1 MNKYL
6 ELILKKKRLVE
17 KMRFDL
23 LAIAEQ
29 QCKILLEQPDLAEK
43 YDIENNRLKKH
54 KKENMEANIIKV
66 IIASFLVLFLFLVTS
81 LKVWMS
87 LGWNFFLSSFVSV
100 VSGLASLGLGL
111 VCVKITHTFF
121 QKWRRR
127 NQDKFTSQK
136 ELVENLGRALIDLKG
151 KYDGYTDEKQRIY
164 ARLDQESKELDLLKN
179 AFIDALVQ
187 VENQKLEEL
196 TPLLDKMIEEDIAK
210 RNNPVIDIDMKRE
223 KSF

>member
-1 MNKYL
+1 M
-6 ELILKKKRLVE
+6 
-17 KMRFDL
+17 
-23 LAIAEQ
+23 
-29 QCKILLEQPDLAEK
+29 
-43 YDIENNRLKKH
+43 
-54 KKENMEANIIKV
+54 
-66 IIASFLVLFLFLVTS
+66 
-81 LKVWMS
+81 
-87 LGWNFFLSSFVSV
+87 
-100 VSGLASLGLGL
+100 GL

-127 NQDKFTSQK
+127 NQDKFKSQK

>member
-100 VSGLASLGLGL
+100 A
-111 VCVKITHTFF
+111 
-121 QKWRRR
+121 
-127 NQDKFTSQK
+127 
-136 ELVENLGRALIDLKG
+136 
-151 KYDGYTDEKQRIY
+151 
-164 ARLDQESKELDLLKN
+164 
-179 AFIDALVQ
+179 
-187 VENQKLEEL
+187 
-196 TPLLDKMIEEDIAK
+196 
-210 RNNPVIDIDMKRE
+210 
-223 KSF
+223 